1 MEKHPRTLLVIIT
14 EAAIEKRL
22 VADSQRLGAQGHT
35 VHDVRGGT
43 RLSTREALWEKDG
56 SGDDPIIPDVD
67 ASLPALGRL
76 DKDSRGLLILS
87 QDGVLAKAII
97 GPDSV
102 LTKQYE
108 VTVEGE
114 ITERKLNLLRR
125 GLALDGRQLR
135 QAKVTRTGEQQLR
148 FVLSEGRNRQIRRMC
163 ELVELYVVDLLRTR
177 IGTLDLGNLPEGQWR
192 HMTPDERNELVEGY

>member
-1 MEKHPRTLLVIIT
+1 M
-14 EAAIEKRL
+14 
-22 VADSQRLGAQGHT
+22 
-35 VHDVRGGT
+35 
-43 RLSTREALWEKDG
+43 TREALWEKDG

-67 ASLPALGRL
+67 SSLPALGRL